1 MTPMAS
7 SAFQSFVE
15 RNQYILRQLGYMLAA
30 LIGFFLIVILL
41 LKWFTHHGEHRELPD
56 YTGEF
61 LDIAMEEA
69 EDQSFRMSVV
79 DSIFIVGKNGGI
91 ILSQTPIAGSLVKRK
106 RTIYVTIT
114 KSKPDE
120 ISSGRLPILYGKSYE
135 RKSRELKNG
144 FELSSKIVDYE
155 FDAGPE
161 DYVLAVLYNGDTIV
175 SATERKTDVMIEKG
189 AVLEFVL
196 SKSTGAQLSM
206 PNMVCKTYSEALF
219 LARSLNLFIRD
230 DLQEG
235 ENKFDAFV
243 HAQIPSFSPDAKVV
257 MGDTILLTL
266 KPTKPDF
273 CVDETS
279 EEAGDQNN
287 DE

>member
-1 MTPMAS
+1 MAS

-15 RNQYILRQLGYMLAA
+15 RNQYILKQLGYMLAA
-30 LIGFFLIVILL
+30 LLGFFLIVMLL
-41 LKWFTHHGEHRELPD
+41 LRIFTHHGEKRELPD

-69 EDQSFRMSVV
+69 KDESFKMAVV

-120 ISSGRLPILYGKSYE
+120 ISSGRLPVLYGKSYE

-144 FELSSKIVDYE
+144 FELSSKIVDYK

-161 DYVLAVLYNGDTIV
+161 NYVLAVLYNGDTIV

-196 SKSTGAQLSM
+196 SKSTGAQLSI

-219 LARSLNLFIRD
+219 LARSLNLNIRD

-235 ENKFDAFV
+235 ENKYEAFV
-243 HAQIPSFSPDAKVV
+243 HAQTPSFSPDSKIV

-266 KPTKPDF
+266 KSSKPDF
-273 CVDETS
+273 CVDEP
-279 EEAGDQNN
+279 EEDEDQDN
-287 DE
+287 EE